1 MSDASSTAPQTS
13 APEVRARYQRSARN
27 YLLDQRFQLKY
38 TGFLVGISL
47 ALSVALGVLLWN
59 ASSKIIEQSRTA
71 VQQGQETV
79 RQGQETVKRGQEVL
93 VQSRRVSEVVA
104 MNIAKEYKDDPELAK
119 TFGEAAQRDE
129 SKLKDEQARKLKD
142 EQARLERDAATL
154 QQRAEALERQ
164 AAEVAHN
171 QQMLLRLIVAL
182 LSLLVLGVG
191 VAGIVFTHK
200 IAGPIFKMKRLLR
213 QVGEGKL
220 VVRER
225 LRKGDELQ
233 HFFEAF
239 EKMVEDLRERQQAK
253 IVKMDAILEKLEA
266 DARASKS
273 ARDVDAEGLAQ
284 LRRLRTE
291 MQEQLDA

>member
-27 YLLDQRFQLKY
+27 YLIDQRFQLKY

-47 ALSVALGVLLWN
+47 ALSVALGILLWN
-59 ASSKIIEQSRTA
+59 ASSKIIEQSRSA

-119 TFGEAAQRDE
+119 TFGEAALRDE
-129 SKLKDEQARKLKD
+129 SKLKD
-142 EQARLERDAATL
+142 EQARLERDAAML
-154 QQRAEALERQ
+154 QQRAEALGRQ
-164 AAEVAHN
+164 AADVAHN

-239 EKMVEDLRERQQAK
+239 EKMVEDLRARQQSK
-253 IVKMDAILEKLEA
+253 IAKMDAVLEKLES
-266 DARASKS
+266 DARAQGGS
-273 ARDVDAEGLAQ
+273 REIDPEGLAQ
-284 LRRLRTE
+284 LKHLRSE

>member
-27 YLLDQRFQLKY
+27 YLIDQKFQLKY

-47 ALSVALGVLLWN
+47 ALSVALGILLWN
-59 ASSKIIEQSRTA
+59 ASSKIIEQSRSA

-129 SKLKDEQARKLKD
+129 SSLKD
-142 EQARLERDAATL
+142 EQARLERDAAML
-154 QQRAEALERQ
+154 QQRAEALGRQ
-164 AAEVAHN
+164 AADVAHN

-239 EKMVEDLRERQQAK
+239 EKMVEDLRARQQSK
-253 IVKMDAILEKLEA
+253 IAKMDAVLEKLES
-266 DARASKS
+266 DARAQSGS
-273 ARDVDAEGLAQ
+273 LEIDPEGLAQ
-284 LRRLRTE
+284 LKRLRSE

>member
-27 YLLDQRFQLKY
+27 YLLDQKFQLKY

-47 ALSVALGVLLWN
+47 ALSVALGILLWN
-59 ASSKIIEQSRTA
+59 ASSKIIEQSRSA

-129 SKLKDEQARKLKD
+129 SKLKDEQAR
-142 EQARLERDAATL
+142 LERDAAML
-154 QQRAEALERQ
+154 QQRAEALGRQ
-164 AAEVAHN
+164 AADVAHN

-213 QVGEGKL
+213 QVGEHKKF
-220 VVRER
+220 VVREK
-225 LRKGDELQ
+225 LRKGDELH
-233 HFFEAF
+233 HFFETF
-239 EKMVEDLRERQQAK
+239 EKMVEDLRLHQQTEIAR
-253 IVKMDAILEKLEA
+253 VDEVLARLETTPMSQHGTKE
-266 DARASKS
+266 
-273 ARDVDAEGLAQ
+273 VDAEGILMLKK
-284 LRRLRTE
+284 LRGE
-291 MQEQLDA
+291 MQDQVEI

>member
-27 YLLDQRFQLKY
+27 YLIDQRFQLKY

-47 ALSVALGVLLWN
+47 ALSVALGILLWN
-59 ASSKIIEQSRTA
+59 ASSKIIEQSRSA

-129 SKLKDEQARKLKD
+129 SKLKDEQAR
-142 EQARLERDAATL
+142 LERDAATL
-154 QQRAEALERQ
+154 QQRAEALGRQ
-164 AAEVAHN
+164 AADVAHN

-239 EKMVEDLRERQQAK
+239 EKMVEDLRARQQSK
-253 IVKMDAILEKLEA
+253 IAKMDVVLEKLES
-266 DARASKS
+266 DARAQNGS
-273 ARDVDAEGLAQ
+273 AEIDPEGLAQ
-284 LRRLRTE
+284 LKRLRSE

>member
-27 YLLDQRFQLKY
+27 YLLDQKFQLKY

-47 ALSVALGVLLWN
+47 ALSVALGILLWN

-129 SKLKDEQARKLKD
+129 SKLKDEQAR
-142 EQARLERDAATL
+142 LERDAASL
-154 QQRAEALERQ
+154 QQRAAALERQ
-164 AAEVAHN
+164 AVEVADN

-239 EKMVEDLRERQQAK
+239 EKMVEDLRARQQAK
-253 IVKMDAILEKLEA
+253 ISKMDAILAKLEA
-266 DARASKS
+266 DAHAQKGS
-273 ARDVDAEGLAQ
+273 AEIDPDGIAQ
-284 LRRLRTE
+284 LKRLRTE

>member
-27 YLLDQRFQLKY
+27 YLLDQKFQLKY

-47 ALSVALGVLLWN
+47 ALSVALGILLWN
-59 ASSKIIEQSRTA
+59 ASSKIIEQSRSA

-79 RQGQETVKRGQEVL
+79 RQGQETVERGQEVL

-119 TFGEAAQRDE
+119 TFGEAALRDE
-129 SKLKDEQARKLKD
+129 SKLKD
-142 EQARLERDAATL
+142 EQARLERDAAML
-154 QQRAEALERQ
+154 QQRAEALGRQ
-164 AAEVAHN
+164 AADVAHN

-239 EKMVEDLRERQQAK
+239 EKMVEDLRARQQSK
-253 IVKMDAILEKLEA
+253 IAKMDAVLEKLES
-266 DARASKS
+266 DAHAQNGSREI
-273 ARDVDAEGLAQ
+273 DPEGLAQ
-284 LRRLRTE
+284 LKRLRSE

>member
-104 MNIAKEYKDDPELAK
+104 MNIAKEYKDDPELAR

-129 SKLKDEQARKLKD
+129 SKLKD

>member
-1 MSDASSTAPQTS
+1 MSDASTTAPQTS

-27 YLLDQRFQLKY
+27 YLIDQRFQLKY

-47 ALSVALGVLLWN
+47 ALSAALGILLWN
-59 ASSKIIEQSRTA
+59 ASSKIIEQSRSA
-71 VQQGQETV
+71 VEQGQQTV
-79 RQGQETVKRGQEVL
+79 RQGQETVKRGQEVI

-104 MNIAKEYKDDPELAK
+104 MNIAKEYKDDPELSK

-129 SKLKDEQARKLKD
+129 AKLKD
-142 EQARLERDAATL
+142 EQARLERDAAVL
-154 QQRAEALERQ
+154 QQRAEALGRQ
-164 AAEVAHN
+164 ASEVAHN

-182 LSLLVLGVG
+182 LSLLVIGVG
-191 VAGIVFTHK
+191 IAGIIFTHK

-233 HFFEAF
+233 HFFESF
-239 EKMVEDLRERQQAK
+239 EKMVDDLRARQQAK
-253 IVKMDAILEKLEA
+253 IATMDAVISKLDAE
-266 DARASKS
+266 ARAQAEPKGSEP
-273 ARDVDAEGLAQ
+273 EGLAQ
-284 LRRLRTE
+284 LKRLRSE

>member
-13 APEVRARYQRSARN
+13 SPEVRARYQRSARN

-47 ALSVALGVLLWN
+47 ALSVALGLVLWR
-59 ASSKIIEQSRTA
+59 ASSKIIEQSRQA
-71 VQQGQETV
+71 VAQGQLTV
-79 RQGQETVKRGQEVL
+79 RQGQETVKRGQEVV
-93 VQSRRVSEVVA
+93 VQSRRVREVVA

-119 TFGEAAQRDE
+119 TFGEAGDRDE
-129 SKLKDEQARKLKD
+129 VKLKDEQS
-142 EQARLERDAATL
+142 RLESDAATL
-154 QQRAEALERQ
+154 QLRAAELEQQ
-164 AAEVAHN
+164 AAEVAH
-171 QQMLLRLIVAL
+171 QQQTLLRVIVAI
-182 LSLLVLGVG
+182 LSLLVIGVG

-239 EKMVEDLRERQQAK
+239 ERMVEDLRTRQQDK
-253 IVKMDAILEKLEA
+253 IARVDAVLEKIEA
-266 DARASKS
+266 AASVPGGSKE
-273 ARDVDAEGLAQ
+273 VDAEGLA
-284 LRRLRTE
+284 LLKRLRSE
-291 MQEQLDA
+291 MQEQLDL